1 MPYITSIERLAKKEG
16 LNEGM
21 EKGIRKGMKRGVE
34 RGMSKSA
41 LLVMEGQFGKLPGDI
56 AEMTNRLTR
65 SQLES
70 LIKQVPKIRS
80 IDEARRLLT
89 DLLGE

>member
-41 LLVMEGQFGKLPGDI
+41 LLVMAGQFGKLPSDI
-56 AEMTNRLTR
+56 TDMTNRLTL

-70 LIKQVPKIRS
+70 LMKKLPKALTLH
-80 IDEARRLLT
+80 EARQLLT